1 MRTRT
6 GTWNQASKNRNRT
19 WFFMSELY
27 VDSNG
32 AHADYPHFS
41 ESPRKNLQGRAQAES
56 LRKGEQPLHETE
68 KENSQTPCSY
78 CTSAERLSAQGIQ
91 KDNQFL
97 WSCVH
102 RIFEHERNEPGFKVW
117 KEFHDNVWGM
127 FTDFLSYKLE
137 RAGKKMV
144 RIDKWYPSSKICS
157 CCGKLKKDLKLEDR
171 MYSCTCG
178 NQMNRDENAA
188 INICREGLRISG
200 VELDT
205 ERKISWFPP
214 KRRFCSGL
222 RRYETVPFII
232 TEPWDTRG

>member
-1 MRTRT
+1 M
-6 GTWNQASKNRNRT
+6 
-19 WFFMSELY
+19 ELMQTILTFPK
-27 VDSNG
+27 SPGKTCKG
-32 AHADYPHFS
+32 A
-41 ESPRKNLQGRAQAES
+41 AQAES
-56 LRKGEQPLHETE
+56 LRKGKQPLHETE

-91 KDNQFL
+91 KDNQFYDL
-97 WSCVH
+97 VCIESL
-102 RIFEHERNEPGFKVW
+102 NM
-117 KEFHDNVWGM
+117 KEMSQDSRFGKSVHDNGWGM

-137 RAGKKMV
+137 RAGKKLV

-205 ERKISWFPP
+205 ERKIS
-214 KRRFCSGL
+214 
-222 RRYETVPFII
+222 
-232 TEPWDTRG
+232 